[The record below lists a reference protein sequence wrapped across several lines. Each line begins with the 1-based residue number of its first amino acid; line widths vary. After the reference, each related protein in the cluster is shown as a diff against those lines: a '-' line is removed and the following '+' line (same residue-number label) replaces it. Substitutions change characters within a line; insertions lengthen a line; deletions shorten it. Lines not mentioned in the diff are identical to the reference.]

1 MNTVAEANGVL
12 RRTKYLAGIRWQ
24 RLRSDELIKS
34 SLYIFVASATTAGL
48 GFVFWVVNSR
58 LYTPAEIG
66 TATSLLSA
74 TSLISYLSLF
84 GMNSTVIRYLPSS
97 ADRSRDVNAGLAVS
111 LGLGLVLAFGFVA
124 LLPTIAPELAW
135 LGRSP
140 WLALAFCLLAA
151 FTGAN
156 LFTDSVFIAI
166 RSAKWNALIDGLVQ
180 GGSKLALTL
189 AFAVLGSFGIVLASG
204 LAAIIAVVCSL
215 VALGFLVRYRPS
227 LRFDW
232 RAVRTMAGFSAAAY
246 AGSLFNLAPVLVLPL
261 IVLNELGARD
271 AGYFFIAFQIAN
283 LLYAVAYAIC
293 QSLFAEGSHDEA
305 ALRALA
311 ARAAKILAVAIV
323 PAALVI
329 AVASGPILSI
339 FGAGYRAASGPTL
352 ALLALSSITVAS
364 YCWVGTLLK
373 CAGRLGTYIW
383 MNAAYGLTIVGVSIW
398 SAQRGLVWVAA
409 AWLCGNAVATAA
421 GGSVLA
427 VRRRR

>member
-12 RRTKYLAGIRWQ
+12 RRARYPWR
-24 RLRSDELIKS
+24 RLRTDELIKS

-58 LYTPAEIG
+58 LYTAAEIG

-97 ADRSRDVNAGLAVS
+97 VDRSRDINAGLAVS
-111 LGLGLVLAFGFVA
+111 LGLGLLLSLGFVA
-124 LLPTIAPELAW
+124 LLPWIAPDLAW
-135 LGRSP
+135 LGGSP
-140 WLALAFCLLAA
+140 GLALAFCVLAA

-166 RSAKWNALIDGLVQ
+166 RSAKMNALIDGLLQ
-180 GGSKLALTL
+180 GGSKLVLTL

-204 LAAIIAVVCSL
+204 LAATVAVGCSL
-215 VALGFLVRYRPS
+215 IVLGFLVRYRPAVR
-227 LRFDW
+227 LDW
-232 RAVRTMAGFSAAAY
+232 RSVRAMAGFSAAAY

-261 IVLNELGARD
+261 IVLNVLGAQD

-293 QSLFAEGSHDEA
+293 QSLFAEGSHDDA
-305 ALRALA
+305 GLRVLA
-311 ARAAKILAVAIV
+311 ARAAKILACAIV

-329 AVASGPILSI
+329 AAAGGPILSI
-339 FGAGYRAASGPTL
+339 FGAGYRAAGGSTL

-373 CAGRLGTYIW
+373 CSGRLGTYIW
-383 MNAAYGLTIVGVSIW
+383 MNAAYGLTIVGVSLW
-398 SAQRGLVWVAA
+398 CAPLGLVWVAV
-409 AWLCGNAVATAA
+409 AWLCGNAAATVV
-421 GGSVLA
+421 GGSVLLA
-427 VRRRR
+427 GRRRR